1 MLAAVEH
8 LLDRRNQ
15 EFRQAF
21 AALPA
26 DQRSPGVAMRLL
38 RDACFVDSFDAWL
51 ELVVAARTDPAF
63 HARFVELESRFFEN
77 SLETFRSMFPDATR
91 DPELARVVL
100 SLAFSILDGQAL
112 NRILGGSESYSDAV
126 LDAFDFLIA
135 PYFPD
140 PSGGPA

>member
-38 RDACFVDSFDAWL
+38 HDTCFGDRSTRWL
-51 ELVVAARTDPAF
+51 ELVVAARTDPAL
-63 HARFVELESRFFEN
+63 HARFVELEARFFEN
-77 SLETFRSMFPDATR
+77 SLETFRVDVPRRNDRPRASHVPR
-91 DPELARVVL
+91 CR
-100 SLAFSILDGQAL
+100 
-112 NRILGGSESYSDAV
+112 
-126 LDAFDFLIA
+126 
-135 PYFPD
+135 
-140 PSGGPA
+140 